1 MPDEF
6 MTLLSFTSDIVAAYL
21 GRNPTEMADV
31 PHLVALVHAALVSVK
46 PDTGKALTAPHRKT
60 TPAEIQ
66 GSITHEAIISFE
78 DGKPYRLL
86 KRHLASIGMTPAEY
100 IDKWGLPAD
109 YPMTPPSYSTKRSQL
124 ARAAGLGLRGR
135 GKPGV
140 AKAAALPGE

>member
-1 MPDEF
+1 
-6 MTLLSFTSDIVAAYL
+6 
-21 GRNPTEMADV
+21 
-31 PHLVALVHAALVSVK
+31 VALVHAALAGVK
-46 PDTGKALTAPHRKT
+46 PDGAAAKGPMPSRKT
-60 TPAEIQ
+60 TPTEIQ
-66 GSITHEAIISFE
+66 NSLTHEAIISFE

-135 GKPGV
+135 KPAAP
-140 AKAAALPGE
+140 AKVALPGE